1 MIRFPTR
8 SLNWRYSTCPHAS
21 MSCHWQCQFDTLCVP
36 SPPLL
41 CCLARDPK
49 HRNVNARAPLARQTA
64 SARPPALQHASLLND
79 PPARYALGHTGEID
93 ELASAL
99 AGNTLH
105 FTARMETN
113 YATLA
118 TRCSP
123 ATRYSPTAPRCSQTT
138 PVATSNTE
146 IIPSRF
152 ETKRTYIPSARL
164 RLKAT
169 RQITS
174 LECTLQP
181 PR

>member
-1 MIRFPTR
+1 
-8 SLNWRYSTCPHAS
+8 
-21 MSCHWQCQFDTLCVP
+21 MSCHWQCQFDTLCVS

-105 FTARMETN
+105 FTAHMEMN
-113 YATLA
+113 YATLKTNPA
-118 TRCSP
+118 IVAFLKEHPSP
-123 ATRYSPTAPRCSQTT
+123 AQ
-138 PVATSNTE
+138 
-146 IIPSRF
+146 
-152 ETKRTYIPSARL
+152 
-164 RLKAT
+164 
-169 RQITS
+169 
-174 LECTLQP
+174 
-181 PR
+181 